1 LYHALALTAT
11 SSKYFAIPFLFLL
24 CAQNA
29 AAFCFDTSAYTRLAK
44 ISADWQAQYLASL
57 SRHTINFEDER
68 EDTMVEHHFDDEDEW
83 LGPRASCI
91 VHDVPLE
98 RTYDVGGKFCGVK
111 FLVSQRQLCICIIVQ
126 KDA

>member
-1 LYHALALTAT
+1 MSFTV
-11 SSKYFAIPFLFLL
+11 
-24 CAQNA
+24 
-29 AAFCFDTSAYTRLAK
+29 
-44 ISADWQAQYLASL
+44 
-57 SRHTINFEDER
+57 EDER